1 MIWEI
6 IKEHWQLI
14 GQAPLCN
21 GQAETTFQIFGFSFL
36 LCYRCTA
43 ICIGMLLTIYV
54 ISKLKTPF
62 FTNPKQQIMVIAL
75 FLLLVIMDGSH
86 YFFHKNTTNLLRV
99 LTGFFGGIG
108 LGLLV
113 DLIFPKQYGNE
124 NRIN

>member
-1 MIWEI
+1 MIWDI

-21 GQAETTFQIFGFSFL
+21 GQAETTFQIFGLSFF

-43 ICIGMLLTIYV
+43 ICIGMLLTICV
-54 ISKLKTPF
+54 FSKLKAPF
-62 FTNPKQQIMVIAL
+62 FTNPKQQATVIIL
-75 FLLLVIMDGSH
+75 FLLLVITDGSH
-86 YFFHKNTTNLLRV
+86 YFFHTNTTNLLRV
-99 LTGFFGGIG
+99 LTGGFGGIG

-113 DLIFPKQYGNE
+113 DLIFPKRYVNE